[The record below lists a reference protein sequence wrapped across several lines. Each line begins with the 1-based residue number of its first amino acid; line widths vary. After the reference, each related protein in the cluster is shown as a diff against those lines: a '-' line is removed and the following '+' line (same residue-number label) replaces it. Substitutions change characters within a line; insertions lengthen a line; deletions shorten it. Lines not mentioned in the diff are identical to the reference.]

1 MKGFARWHGG
11 FFRLWL
17 LLSVF
22 FVSFVRGLY
31 KGFRTEARRARRVF
45 KVLDASLG
53 VLCELC
59 GRGFMKGFARWARR
73 VRRVF

>member
-31 KGFRTEARRARRVF
+31 EGFRTEGTEGFLGFGRF
-45 KVLDASLG
+45 SLCP
-53 VLCELC
+53 L
-59 GRGFMKGFARWARR
+59 
-73 VRRVF
+73 